1 MTSAK
6 QQPQSTETLDRI
18 ADDLQQLRIEAG
30 AVSYAEI
37 ASRIARHREAAGMT
51 AASARVARSSVFDA
65 FRSGRTRINADLVA
79 EIVTALGGTDDDAEH
94 WRSRCLRAVNK
105 PKTSE
110 PSSALQ
116 PRLVF
121 VVILLAACVG
131 LNLFGGNVAAKF
143 HLLVYLDM
151 IGTAVAAIALGP
163 WYGALVGL
171 TSGALGALGGVDI
184 TLSFTIVNVV
194 GALVWGYGV
203 HKFRADRSLL
213 RFFFLGLVVA
223 VACTLVA
230 TPINVLAYGGAA
242 GHATDSITGQLSALG
257 DGVWLAVFL
266 ANLSTS
272 LADKFISGFAAL
284 GLVRVIGWHKLSMA

>member
-1 MTSAK
+1 MTSAT
-6 QQPQSTETLDRI
+6 QPPRSTETLDLI

-37 ASRIARHREAAGMT
+37 ATRIARSRESRGMS

-65 FRSGRTRINADLVA
+65 FRTGRTRINAGLVA
-79 EIVTALGGTDDDAEH
+79 EIVAALGGSEADAEQ
-94 WRSRCLRAVNK
+94 WRRRCLRAASK
-105 PKTSE
+105 PKPVDTS
-110 PSSALQ
+110 PALNH
-116 PRLVF
+116 RLVF

-143 HLLVYLDM
+143 HLFVYLDM
-151 IGTAVAAIALGP
+151 VGTAVAAIALGP

-184 TLSFTIVNVV
+184 TLSFTVVNIV

-203 HKFRADRSLL
+203 HKFRGDRSLL
-213 RFFFLGLVVA
+213 RFFTLNVVA
-223 VACTLVA
+223 ALACTLVA

-242 GHATDSITGQLSALG
+242 GHATDSITGMLSSLG
-257 DGVWLAVFL
+257 EGVWLAVFL

-272 LADKFISGFAAL
+272 LVDKLISGFAAY
-284 GLVRVIGWHKLSMA
+284 GLVRVIGWRELSRA